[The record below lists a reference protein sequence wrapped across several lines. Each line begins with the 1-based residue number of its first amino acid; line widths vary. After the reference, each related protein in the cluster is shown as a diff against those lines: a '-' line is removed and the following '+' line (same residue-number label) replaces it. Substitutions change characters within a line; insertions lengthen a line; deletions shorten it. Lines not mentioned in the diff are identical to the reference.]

1 MSNEPSPKGL
11 GFPAHIM
18 PLYKI
23 MIGKDNSYW
32 YVAPTSNSR
41 RWNKLKLPKI
51 YFKDMKNITIKK
63 IVRGSW
69 YNDIIVYYNGPE
81 YVYRDTKFE
90 KAVRKITKTNAS
102 FSEQGLQRPNKAH
115 LEIPNKDIIKIIK
128 KYN

>member
-11 GFPAHIM
+11 GFSAHVM

-41 RWNKLKLPKI
+41 RWNKLRLPKI
-51 YFKDMKNITIKK
+51 YFKDMKDITIKK
-63 IVRGSW
+63 IIRGSW
-69 YNDIIVYYNGPE
+69 YNGPE
-81 YVYRDTKFE
+81 YVYRDKYFE

-115 LEIPNKDIIKIIK
+115 LEIPNKDIIKII
-128 KYN
+128 